1 MHPARHGHWR
11 DHQHP
16 EVLLPAPL
24 PREPLQ
30 SHRRILRPAMVV
42 QKAQILTTSLF
53 PISQFCN
60 LFFKVRR
67 LPRHRV
73 QLHGHQLR
81 KGSNPLQLRGHP
93 FHFGIAGE
101 PRVVG
106 GDEGRLHPLPVRGLG
121 LPHPPGSL
129 PRPCRGRLVHRPAGF
144 LISSK
149 TPSTYP
155 RNCVT
160 KIYDSHLSL
169 CADVQTAER
178 KLLKLVRK
186 IMINRLIFF

>member
-1 MHPARHGHWR
+1 MRASGPPWTLAGSPTSRSTTASSTSSRTASKSPTDSLTCHGSR
-11 DHQHP
+11 PNLDRVP
-16 EVLLPAPL
+16 FPYLP
-24 PREPLQ
+24 
-30 SHRRILRPAMVV
+30 V
-42 QKAQILTTSLF
+42 F
-53 PISQFCN
+53 N

-73 QLHGHQLR
+73 QLHGYQLR
-81 KGSNPLQLRGHP
+81 KGSDPLQLRGHP

-101 PRVVG
+101 PGVVG

-129 PRPCRGRLVHRPAGF
+129 PRPCRGRLVHRPAGV